1 MRMRVMMVACLALAL
16 TAGAWVSG
24 CGVKGPPIAP
34 ELVRPESVADLHAS
48 AAVAGIQLTW
58 HRPTQ
63 YVGGHTMRDLSGFVI
78 LRAEGNDQMVP
89 LLEIP
94 VTDQERLQ
102 IQREFTYLDGE
113 TAMGHSY
120 RYTVIAE
127 TTDGYRSDPSNEVTF
142 KRIKPPP
149 PPNPE
154 NFKLPAPSPLPTNLP

>member
-1 MRMRVMMVACLALAL
+1 MRAMMVVCLALPLA
-16 TAGAWVSG
+16 AGTCVSG

-34 ELVRPESVADLHAS
+34 ELVRPESVADLRAS
-48 AAVAGIQLTW
+48 AAAAGIELAW

-63 YVGGHTMRDLSGFVI
+63 YTGGHTMRDLSGFVI
-78 LRAEGNDQMVP
+78 LRAEGNTQMEP

-127 TTDGYRSDPSNEVTF
+127 TADGYRSDPSNEVIFT
-142 KRIKPPP
+142 RSKPPP

-154 NFKLPAPSPLPTNLP
+154 NFKLPTPSPLPTNLP

>member
-1 MRMRVMMVACLALAL
+1 MRVMMVVCLALPLA
-16 TAGAWVSG
+16 AGTCVSG

-34 ELVRPESVADLHAS
+34 GLVRPESVADLRAS
-48 AAVAGIQLTW
+48 AAAAGIELAW

-63 YVGGHTMRDLSGFVI
+63 YTGGHTMRDLSGFVI
-78 LRAEGNDQMVP
+78 LRAEGNAQMEP

-127 TTDGYRSDPSNEVTF
+127 TADGYRSDLSNEVIFT
-142 KRIKPPP
+142 RIKPPP
-149 PPNPE
+149 PLNPE
-154 NFKLPAPSPLPTNLP
+154 NFKLPTPSPLPTNLP

>member
-1 MRMRVMMVACLALAL
+1 MRVMMVVCLALPLA
-16 TAGAWVSG
+16 AGTCVSG

-34 ELVRPESVADLHAS
+34 ELVRPESVADLRAS
-48 AAVAGIQLTW
+48 AAAAGIELAW

-63 YVGGHTMRDLSGFVI
+63 YTGGHTMRDLSGFVI
-78 LRAEGNDQMVP
+78 LRAEGNAQMEP

-120 RYTVIAE
+120 RYTVIA
-127 TTDGYRSDPSNEVTF
+127 DGYRSDPSNEVIFT
-142 KRIKPPP
+142 RSKPPP

-154 NFKLPAPSPLPTNLP
+154 NFKLPTPSPLPTNLP